1 MKPAEDY
8 ILNQPEP
15 FRSILLH
22 LQMVIENTIPQV
34 ELKYKWNIPCFY
46 CGKSPICYMNASPKK
61 NFVDLGFWN
70 SAHLTKHLDKM
81 ISEKRKV
88 VKSLRYTSLEKIDDN
103 ILIDVLENAY
113 SVRIKG
119 FYKKSDLD

>member
-1 MKPAEDY
+1 MNPAENY

-22 LQMVIENTIPQV
+22 LQVVITASIPSV
-34 ELKYKWNIPCFY
+34 EMKYKWRIPCFY
-46 CGKSPICYMNASPKK
+46 VGKSPICYLNVSQKK
-61 NFVDLGFWN
+61 GYVDIAFWN

-88 VKSLRYTSLEKIDDN
+88 VKSLRYSTLEEIEDQ
-103 ILIDVLENAY
+103 ILVDVLQEAFTL
-113 SVRIKG
+113 RKKG
-119 FYKKSDLD
+119 FYKKSDLS